1 VEFVAFEP
9 ESALRIG
16 EGIVLG
22 CGLESR
28 MPRRFSIPAAPE
40 EGVKAF
46 IHPAKNVLKNLTVY
60 LAYVFTDLFD
70 LWKLDG
76 LSVIVDRKAVNPV
89 GVPPFLSPK
98 PGRRRPD
105 SVAEPCVKVCLHTA
119 PQ

>member
-1 VEFVAFEP
+1 
-9 ESALRIG
+9 
-16 EGIVLG
+16 
-22 CGLESR
+22 

-105 SVAEPCVKVCLHTA
+105 SVAEPCVKVGLHTA